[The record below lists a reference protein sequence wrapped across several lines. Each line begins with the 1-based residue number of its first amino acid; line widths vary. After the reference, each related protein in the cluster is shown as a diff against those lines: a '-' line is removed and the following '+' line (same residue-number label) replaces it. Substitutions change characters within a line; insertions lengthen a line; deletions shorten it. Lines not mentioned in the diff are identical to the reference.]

1 MSKIGV
7 LKFMINFVFGRS
19 GYGKSAYLKK
29 LILEKINSNNKIVL
43 ITPEQS
49 SFETEKN
56 LLEFLG
62 NQNFPKIQ
70 ILNFSRLSKF
80 VSNILKI
87 PETQS
92 VNNIKQI
99 VILNK
104 TLNILNSQLKIYK
117 KSSNNIKFMEL
128 LLNSIQELKS
138 NKITVKILEEILKLS
153 KKELLKQKIQEIVLI
168 YDTFNKIYY
177 ENYQESSDVLNHIE
191 ILIKNNNIF
200 ENYTVF
206 IDEFDSFN
214 AQQFSI
220 LESIIVQSPKIYM
233 SFCIDNLN
241 TNYYLFNNI
250 NNTVNKIKKIAQKNS
265 VEFKIL
271 NIFTQNKRAN
281 NQELKLLEQNIFLP
295 NKTKNYD
302 IPENIFLYNGF
313 DIHDECEFITKTIKN
328 LIITENYKYKDF
340 VILIRNNSDYPEF
353 LKNLFKKNNTKYF
366 LDFPEKLFN
375 KNLTNLM
382 LSVFEIILHNYNYQ
396 DVIKLLKAGLTNIS
410 TEEISLLENY
420 VLLWKIKSKNWL
432 SDFTMHPEGWYKNFE
447 QKDIKLLNKINEI
460 RQKIITPI
468 ENFKSKINNSTGKE
482 ISVALFELILDL
494 NVPEN
499 FRKFCY
505 EITKE
510 YNFESAE
517 KYSFIWDSVIN
528 VLNQVAQ
535 SLETTKIS
543 LKKYYE
549 ILKYSLNTVDCSY
562 VPQNIDSVL
571 VTSLERVRLF
581 NKKIVF
587 VVGAIS
593 GEFPKNPE
601 FSEIFNNNDIN
612 YINSLGIDFNK
623 SIENSLIKERFLAY
637 KALTCASDKV
647 FVSWHT
653 VDLLKKNKIPSEI
666 IYEIK
671 NIFPNIKIM
680 SNQDDNF
687 CCETSNYQEK
697 DINKDRFNFK
707 DSLKLNELLGEKLIL
722 SASQLEKYYN
732 CKFGYFCQYILNLKS
747 VQNNNFQSL
756 DYGNLIH
763 YLLEKLTKK
772 HINTNLSLNLE
783 QNLSF
788 DINNLLNNYV
798 IQKLG
803 GFENKSKLFY
813 YQLEN
818 IKKTLVYLI
827 YYFIE
832 EFKQSKFKILDTELE
847 TPELKLDILDKK
859 SVSITGKIDRIDI
872 MSLNNQNYFR
882 IIDYKTSSKDF
893 KLSNILYGINMQ
905 MLIYLL
911 SIFKNNKNLT
921 PAGILYFKALKP
933 ILDSKTVNNPQK
945 LELELEK
952 SLKMNGLI
960 VEDKDVILGMEPESQ
975 GKYIPILVK
984 NDEIKNSDTLIKPE
998 ELETLF
1004 NYIENKIKQT
1014 ANNIFSGDFT
1024 TSPIILNNNK
1034 SCKFCKFH
1042 SICLYEKDEYTK
1054 IQNFTNKNMIDII
1067 KNT

>member
-1 MSKIGV
+1 
-7 LKFMINFVFGRS
+7 MINFIFGRS
-19 GYGKSAYLKK
+19 GYGKSEYLKN
-29 LILEKINSNNKIVL
+29 LILKEINFNNKTIL

-62 NQNFPKIQ
+62 NQNFSKIQ
-70 ILNFSRLSKF
+70 VLNFSGLSKF
-80 VSNILKI
+80 VSNMLEI
-87 PETQS
+87 PEMQPI
-92 VNNIKQI
+92 NNIKQI
-99 VILNK
+99 LTLNK
-104 TLNILNSQLKIYK
+104 TLYILNSQLKIYK

-128 LLNSIQELKS
+128 LLNTIQELKS
-138 NKITVKILEEILKLS
+138 NKITVKILEKILKLS
-153 KKELLKQKIQEIVLI
+153 KKELLKQKIQEIILI
-168 YDTFNKIYY
+168 YDTFNKVYY
-177 ENYQESSDVLNHIE
+177 ENYQESSDVLNYIE
-191 ILIKNNNIF
+191 ILIKNHNIF
-200 ENYTVF
+200 SDYIVF

-214 AQQFSI
+214 AQQISI
-220 LESIIVQSPKIYM
+220 VEHIILQSSKIYM
-233 SFCIDNLN
+233 SFCTDNLN

-265 VEFKIL
+265 VKFKIL
-271 NIFTQNKRAN
+271 NIFTYNKRAN
-281 NQELKLLEQNIFLP
+281 NQELRTLEQNLFLP
-295 NKTKNYD
+295 NKTKNHN
-302 IPENIFLYNGF
+302 IPENIFLYSGF
-313 DIHDECEFITKTIKN
+313 DIHDECEFIVKTIKN
-328 LIITENYKYKDF
+328 LIITEKYYYKDF
-340 VILIRNNSDYPEF
+340 AILIRNNSDYPEI
-353 LKNLFKKNNTKYF
+353 LKNLFKKSNIKYF

-375 KNLTNLM
+375 KNLTNFI
-382 LSVFEIILHNYNYQ
+382 LSVFEIILYNYDYQ
-396 DVIKLLKAGLTNIS
+396 DIIKLLKTGLVNIS

-420 VLLWKIKSKNWL
+420 VLLWKIRSKNWL
-432 SDFTMHPEGWYKNFE
+432 SNFTMHPEGWYKNFE
-447 QKDIKLLNKINEI
+447 PKDIELLNKINET
-460 RQKIITPI
+460 RQKIINPI

-505 EITKE
+505 EATEK

-528 VLNQVAQ
+528 TLSQVAQ
-535 SLETTKIS
+535 SLENTKIS
-543 LKKYYE
+543 LNKYYE
-549 ILKYSLNTVDCSY
+549 FLKYSLNTVDCSY
-562 VPQNIDSVL
+562 VPQNIDSIL
-571 VTSLERVRLF
+571 ITSLERVRLF

-623 SIENSLIKERFLAY
+623 NIENSLIKERFLAY
-637 KALTCASDKV
+637 KALTCASDKI
-647 FVSWHT
+647 FVSWYT
-653 VDLLKKNKIPSEI
+653 VDLLKKNKVPSEI

-671 NIFPNIKIM
+671 NIFPNIKIL
-680 SNQDDNF
+680 SNQDSYIIHDILD
-687 CCETSNYQEK
+687 CQENN
-697 DINKDRFNFK
+697 INISESRLNFK
-707 DSLKLNELLGEKLIL
+707 DSLKLNKLLGEKLIL
-722 SASQLEKYYN
+722 STSQLEKYYT

-747 VQNNNFQSL
+747 IQNNSFQSL

-763 YLLEKLTKK
+763 YILEKLTKK
-772 HINTNLSLNLE
+772 YVNLNSNLNLE

-788 DINNLLNNYV
+788 DIDNLLNNYV

-803 GFENKSKLFY
+803 GFEDKSKLFY
-813 YQLEN
+813 YQLKN
-818 IKKTLVYLI
+818 IKKTLTFLI

-832 EFKQSKFKILDTELE
+832 ESRQSKFKILETELE
-847 TPELKLDILDKK
+847 IPELKLDILDKK
-859 SVSITGKIDRIDI
+859 SVSIIGKIDRIDI

-911 SIFKNNKNLT
+911 SIFKNNKNLI
-921 PAGILYFKALKP
+921 PAGILYFKALRP
-933 ILDSKTVNNPQK
+933 ILDLKTGSTSQK
-945 LELELEK
+945 LEPELK
-952 SLKMNGLI
+952 KFLKMDGLI
-960 VEDKDVILGMEPESQ
+960 VENKDIILGMEPESQ

-1014 ANNIFSGDFT
+1014 ASNIFSGDFAV
-1024 TSPIILNNNK
+1024 SPIILNNNK

-1042 SICLYEKDEYTK
+1042 SICLHEKDEYTK
-1054 IQNFTNKNMIDII
+1054 IQNFTNKNMINII
-1067 KNT
+1067 KNI